1 MCRCGIT
8 SRAAR
13 PFGPCPP
20 GCHPTRSPQ
29 RLTSRASPSAGLA
42 ALALRRR
49 PPAVRLNGSRPRG
62 LRLRGAAPLTPPAR
76 ARGRARPSAGRE
88 FPTLGKKENLTRVRF
103 SLGSSPST
111 SLDPASKNAGST
123 FSFAFRQQPRG
134 RGMRG
139 ATPLSN
145 SPLRTVVSAHGTW
158 HTMGGSCRSRLPP
171 IPSQRLTLLRQEQGK
186 GRWTRASIDP

>member
-88 FPTLGKKENLTRVRF
+88 FPTLRGSGVPDPWQKGKPNKGEVFLRLIAKHLVRPGIQKCRVY
-103 SLGSSPST
+103 LLVCVSP
-111 SLDPASKNAGST
+111 AA
-123 FSFAFRQQPRG
+123 ARARHERG
-134 RGMRG
+134 Y
-139 ATPLSN
+139 
-145 SPLRTVVSAHGTW
+145 SPLKLSPKNGGVGTW
-158 HTMGGSCRSRLPP
+158 HMAHNGGKLS
-171 IPSQRLTLLRQEQGK
+171 
-186 GRWTRASIDP
+186 